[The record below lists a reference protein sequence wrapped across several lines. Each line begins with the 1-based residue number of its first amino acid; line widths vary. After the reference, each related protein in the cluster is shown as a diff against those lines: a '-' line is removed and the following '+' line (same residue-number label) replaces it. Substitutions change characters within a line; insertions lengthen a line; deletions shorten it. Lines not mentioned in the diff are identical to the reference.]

1 MTYDDRAFERHSA
14 RLEESY
20 LSEATERKTCW
31 ECEEEAVMEI
41 DGIPYCAEHGLLLIK
56 EDDNRE
62 IVTVNGVECS
72 PYKAEKIL
80 RMSGQL

>member
-1 MTYDDRAFERHSA
+1 
-14 RLEESY
+14 
-20 LSEATERKTCW
+20 
-31 ECEEEAVMEI
+31 MEI

>member
-1 MTYDDRAFERHSA
+1 MIYDDRAFERHSA

-20 LSEATERKTCW
+20 LVEATERKTCW

-41 DGIPYCAEHGLLLIK
+41 DGISYCAEHGLLLIK

-72 PYKAEKIL
+72 PCKVERIL
-80 RMSGQL
+80 KLSGQL